1 MSAFMRRNPAARLLA
16 ALVFAGVAGV
26 VAAAASAEPSAKIVG
41 YGRYEIVET
50 GKPEKAERTVAGEVK
65 PVETRRLIQQ
75 TDEVVGQLGNTFGIE
90 VDLEGLPPG
99 TVNLVV
105 RTIHPPLTNSETGR
119 TMTVSEYDWPVI
131 GRHKVYFGF
140 TFDYRWEIAEGV
152 WTKQLIYNGKVI
164 AEKKF
169 KVIVPLN

>member
-1 MSAFMRRNPAARLLA
+1 MRKLSAAGLLA
-16 ALVFAGVAGV
+16 ALVLAGAAG
-26 VAAAASAEPSAKIVG
+26 AMAESASAEPRGKIVS

-50 GKPEKAERTVAGEVK
+50 GRPEKAERTVAGEVK

-75 TDEVVGQLGNTFGIE
+75 TDEVVGQLGNTFGFE

-99 TVNLVV
+99 PVNLLV
-105 RTIHPPLTNSETGR
+105 RTIHPALTNSETGR
-119 TMTVSEYDWPVI
+119 TMTVSEYDWPVV
-131 GRHKVYFGF
+131 GRNQVYFGF
-140 TFDYRWEIAEGV
+140 TFDYRWEIAEGI
-152 WTKQLIYNGKVI
+152 WTKQLVYNGKVI

>member
-1 MSAFMRRNPAARLLA
+1 MSAPAKRSSILGLLA
-16 ALVFAGVAGV
+16 ALVLAAGAGF
-26 VAAAASAEPSAKIVG
+26 AAAEPRGTIAS

-50 GKPEKAERTVAGEVK
+50 GRPEKAERTVAGEVK
-65 PVETRRLIQQ
+65 PVQTRRLIQQ
-75 TDEVVGQLGNTFGIE
+75 TDEVVGQLGNTFGFE
-90 VDLEGLPPG
+90 VDLDGLPPG
-99 TVNLVV
+99 PVNLVV
-105 RTIHPPLTNSETGR
+105 RTLHPPLTNADTGK

-131 GRHKVYFGF
+131 GRRKVYFGF

-152 WTKQLIYNGKVI
+152 WTKQLVYDGKVI

>member
-1 MSAFMRRNPAARLLA
+1 MLNRSAARLLA
-16 ALVFAGVAGV
+16 AFVFAAVAGGI
-26 VAAAASAEPSAKIVG
+26 AAAASAEPRGKIVS
-41 YGRYEIVET
+41 YGRYEIVEA

-65 PVETRRLIQQ
+65 PVENRRLIQQ
-75 TDEVVGQLGNTFGIE
+75 TDEVVGQLGNTFGFE

-99 TVNLVV
+99 SVNLVV
-105 RTIHPPLTNSETGR
+105 RTIHPALTNSETGR
-119 TMTVSEYDWPVI
+119 TMTVSEYDWPVV
-131 GRHKVYFGF
+131 GRSRVYFGF
-140 TFDYRWEIAEGV
+140 TFDYRWEIAEGI